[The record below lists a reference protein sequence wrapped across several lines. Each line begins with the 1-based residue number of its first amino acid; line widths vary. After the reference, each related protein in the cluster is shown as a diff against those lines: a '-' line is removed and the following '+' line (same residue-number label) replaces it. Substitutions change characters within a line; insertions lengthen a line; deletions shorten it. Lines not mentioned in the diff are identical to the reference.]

1 MADERN
7 LELLDDYLTN
17 RMSDE
22 DRSAFEQKIKAD
34 PDLQHEL
41 ALQKRL
47 IQGIKNARI
56 AELKSMLN
64 NVPVPA
70 AGTGST
76 LAGKVIFG
84 TVVTLMIAAATLW
97 YFREDEAPVPE
108 QKANTE
114 QQQQEQPP
122 SQKPAEPAVE
132 PQKDDQKQES
142 VATEKQA
149 VEADKNQTS
158 AGTEHSKPSLAKR
171 PAPLA
176 APGAKKSDE
185 TAGEK
190 PAIDVFTPENEG
202 DSNSEAD
209 VVINRSPVTSGK
221 SSLVVETELNNRR
234 YTFHYQFREG
244 KLFLFGPFEKNL
256 YEILEFF
263 ADEKRTVFLFYK
275 DQYYLLSEAD
285 TQIRPLTPITDPA
298 LIRKLKDQ
306 RKTK

>member
-22 DRSAFEQKIKAD
+22 DRSAFEQKMKAD

-47 IQGIKNARI
+47 IDGIKSARV

-84 TVVTLMIAAATLW
+84 TVVTLMIAAAALW
-97 YFREDEAPVPE
+97 YFGEDEAAVPE
-108 QKANTE
+108 QKANIE
-114 QQQQEQPP
+114 QQRQPP
-122 SQKPAEPAVE
+122 SQKPAEPVAE
-132 PQKDDQKQES
+132 PEKDEQKQES
-142 VATEKQA
+142 VAIEKQA

-185 TAGEK
+185 PAGEK
-190 PAIDVFTPENEG
+190 PAIDVFTPENETDNSG
-202 DSNSEAD
+202 DANTEIGRPGSTRGN
-209 VVINRSPVTSGK
+209 
-221 SSLVVETELNNRR
+221 SSLVVETERNNGR
-234 YTFHYQFREG
+234 YTFHYQFRDG

-263 ADEKRTVFLFYK
+263 TDEKRTVFLFYK
-275 DQYYLLSEAD
+275 DQYYLLGEAD
-285 TQIRPLTPITDPA
+285 TQVRPLTPITDPA
-298 LIRKLKDQ
+298 LIQKLKDQ
-306 RKTK
+306 RKAK